1 MALFFF
7 FSSSTSEHAQMVH
20 SWLMAALTRAL
31 YIRSRNRIMKLST
44 QPFLKELCILLIGVH
59 MVSTALLQVIELL
72 TILIDA
78 MRPLL

>member
-1 MALFFF
+1 
-7 FSSSTSEHAQMVH
+7 
-20 SWLMAALTRAL
+20 
-31 YIRSRNRIMKLST
+31 MKLST